1 MKINNLIKIGK
12 ELFPICR
19 SLTGRGNLKTLRI
32 LKREIPN
39 LKIKKI
45 KSGTKV
51 FDWKIPPQ
59 WDIFDAYIK
68 DSSNNKI
75 IDFKKNNLH
84 LLGYSKPF
92 NQTVIKENL
101 LKNLFSLKKLPNAIP
116 YVTSYYKKAWGFC
129 LSHNMLRKFNLDY
142 TDKHKFKVFINS
154 KFKKNGH
161 MHYAEYL
168 IPGRSKKEILLSTY
182 ICHPSMANNEL
193 SGPLVALGLIRHF
206 QKRKNNFSLR
216 FIFIPETIGSIA
228 YISKNFKQIKKNVL
242 GGINL
247 TCVGDERNF
256 SLLTSKYNNS
266 ILDKV
271 AKNVF
276 KKDDI
281 KYKKYSFL
289 TRGSDERQ
297 FSSPGVD
304 LPFISVMRTK
314 YGKYPEYHTSLDTF
328 DLVTSRGL
336 SGSVTIIKKIIKSL
350 LNHNVEKFYHKLDIN
365 KKLKHPKATIICE
378 PFLTK
383 RNMYPTTSRSVL
395 DKVSRNYLNFI
406 QYADGSNGI
415 NEISKLIKLDKLK
428 TSNIYKD
435 LKILKLVT

>member
-1 MKINNLIKIGK
+1 MKNLIKIGK

-19 SLTGRGNLKTLRI
+19 SLTGSGNVKTLKI

-51 FDWKIPPQ
+51 FDWTVPPQ
-59 WDIFDAYIK
+59 WDISDAYIK
-68 DSSNNKI
+68 DQNNNRI

-84 LLGYSKPF
+84 LVGYSKPF
-92 NQTVIKENL
+92 KKIITKKIL
-101 LKNLFSLKKLPNAIP
+101 LKNLYSIEKLPDAIP

-129 LSHNMLRKFNLDY
+129 LSYNSLKKLNKNYSDN
-142 TDKHKFKVFINS
+142 HKFKVCINS

-168 IPGRSKKEILLSTY
+168 IPGKSKKEILISTY

-206 QKRKNNFSLR
+206 QNQKNKISLR
-216 FIFIPETIGSIA
+216 FIFISETIGSIA
-228 YISKNFKQIKKNVL
+228 YISTNLRNIKKNVL

-247 TCVGDERNF
+247 TCVGDERNY
-256 SLLTSKYNNS
+256 SLLMSKYKDS

-271 AKNVF
+271 AKKVL
-276 KKDDI
+276 KKNNI
-281 KYKKYSFL
+281 KYKSYSFL
-289 TRGSDERQ
+289 ERGSDERQ

-314 YGKYPEYHTSLDTF
+314 YGKFPEYHTSLDNF
-328 DLVTSRGL
+328 DLVTNRGL
-336 SGSVTIIKKIIKSL
+336 SGSINIIKKIIKIL
-350 LNHNVEKFYHKLDIN
+350 VNYNEEMF
-365 KKLKHPKATIICE
+365 KKETILRKKISKNPRTNIICE

-383 RNMYPTTSRSVL
+383 RKMYPTLSRTVWNQ
-395 DKVSRNYLNFI
+395 DIRNYLNFI
-406 QYADGSNGI
+406 QYADGFNSLD
-415 NEISKLIKLDKLK
+415 EISKIIKLKKPKTKKLYNHLK
-428 TSNIYKD
+428 F
-435 LKILKLVT
+435 LKIVI

>member
-1 MKINNLIKIGK
+1 MKNLIKIGK

-19 SLTGRGNLKTLRI
+19 SLTGSGNVKTLKI

-51 FDWKIPPQ
+51 FDWTVPPQ
-59 WDIFDAYIK
+59 WDISDAYIK
-68 DSSNNKI
+68 DQNNNRI

-84 LLGYSKPF
+84 LVGYSKPF
-92 NQTVIKENL
+92 KKIITKKIL
-101 LKNLFSLKKLPNAIP
+101 LKNLYSIEKLPDAIP

-129 LSHNMLRKFNLDY
+129 LSYNSLKKLNKDY
-142 TDKHKFKVFINS
+142 SDNHKFKVCINS

-168 IPGRSKKEILLSTY
+168 IPGKSKKEILISTY

-206 QKRKNNFSLR
+206 QNQKNKISLR
-216 FIFIPETIGSIA
+216 FIFISETIGSIA
-228 YISKNFKQIKKNVL
+228 YISTNLRNIKKNVL

-247 TCVGDERNF
+247 TCVGDERNY
-256 SLLTSKYNNS
+256 SLLMSKYKDS

-271 AKNVF
+271 AKKVL
-276 KKDDI
+276 KKNNI
-281 KYKKYSFL
+281 KYKSYSFL
-289 TRGSDERQ
+289 ERGSDERQ

-314 YGKYPEYHTSLDTF
+314 YGKFPEYHTSLDNF
-328 DLVTSRGL
+328 DLVTNRDL
-336 SGSVTIIKKIIKSL
+336 SGSINNIKKIIKIL
-350 LNHNVEKFYHKLDIN
+350 VNYNEEMF
-365 KKLKHPKATIICE
+365 KKETILRKKISKNPRTNIICE

-383 RNMYPTTSRSVL
+383 RKMYPTLSRTVWNQNI
-395 DKVSRNYLNFI
+395 RNYLNFI
-406 QYADGSNGI
+406 QYADGFNSLD
-415 NEISKLIKLDKLK
+415 EISKIIKLKKPKTKKLYNHLK
-428 TSNIYKD
+428 F
-435 LKILKLVT
+435 LKIVI

>member
-1 MKINNLIKIGK
+1 MKNLIKIGK

-19 SLTGRGNLKTLRI
+19 SLTGSGNVKTLKI

-51 FDWKIPPQ
+51 FDWTVPPQ
-59 WDIFDAYIK
+59 WDISDAYIK
-68 DSSNNKI
+68 DQNNNRI

-84 LLGYSKPF
+84 LVGYSKPF
-92 NQTVIKENL
+92 KKIITKKIL
-101 LKNLFSLKKLPNAIP
+101 LKNLYSIEKLPDAIP

-129 LSHNMLRKFNLDY
+129 LSYNSLKKLNKNYSDN
-142 TDKHKFKVFINS
+142 HKFKVCINS

-168 IPGRSKKEILLSTY
+168 IPGKSKKEILISTY

-206 QKRKNNFSLR
+206 QNQKNKISLR
-216 FIFIPETIGSIA
+216 FIFISETIGSIA
-228 YISKNFKQIKKNVL
+228 YISTNLRNIKKNVL

-247 TCVGDERNF
+247 TCVGDERNY
-256 SLLTSKYNNS
+256 SLLMSKYKDS

-271 AKNVF
+271 AKKVL
-276 KKDDI
+276 KKNNI
-281 KYKKYSFL
+281 KYKSYSFL
-289 TRGSDERQ
+289 ERGSDERQ

-314 YGKYPEYHTSLDTF
+314 YGKFPEYHTSLDNF
-328 DLVTSRGL
+328 DLVTNRGL
-336 SGSVTIIKKIIKSL
+336 SGSINIIKKIIKIL
-350 LNHNVEKFYHKLDIN
+350 VNYNEEMF
-365 KKLKHPKATIICE
+365 KKETILRKKISKNPRTNIICE

-383 RNMYPTTSRSVL
+383 RKMYPTLSRTVWNQNI
-395 DKVSRNYLNFI
+395 RNYLNFI
-406 QYADGSNGI
+406 QYADGFNSLD
-415 NEISKLIKLDKLK
+415 EISKIIKLKKPKTKKLYNHLK
-428 TSNIYKD
+428 F
-435 LKILKLVT
+435 LKIVI

>member
-1 MKINNLIKIGK
+1 MKNLIKIGK

-19 SLTGRGNLKTLRI
+19 SLTGSGNVKTLKI

-51 FDWKIPPQ
+51 FDWTVPPQ
-59 WDIFDAYIK
+59 WDISDAYIK
-68 DSSNNKI
+68 DQDNKRI

-84 LLGYSKPF
+84 LVGYSKPF
-92 NQTVIKENL
+92 KKIITKKIL
-101 LKNLFSLKKLPNAIP
+101 LKNLYSIEKLPDAIP
-116 YVTSYYKKAWGFC
+116 YVTSYYKKTWGFC
-129 LSHNMLRKFNLDY
+129 LSHNSLKKLNKDY
-142 TDKHKFKVFINS
+142 SDNHKFKVCINS

-168 IPGRSKKEILLSTY
+168 IPGKSKKEILISTY

-206 QKRKNNFSLR
+206 QNQKNKISLR
-216 FIFIPETIGSIA
+216 FIFISETIGSIA
-228 YISKNFKQIKKNVL
+228 YISTNLRNIKKNVL

-247 TCVGDERNF
+247 TCVGDERNY
-256 SLLTSKYNNS
+256 SLLMSKYKNS

-271 AKNVF
+271 AKKVL
-276 KKDDI
+276 KKNNI
-281 KYKKYSFL
+281 KYKSYSFL
-289 TRGSDERQ
+289 ERGSDERQ

-314 YGKYPEYHTSLDTF
+314 YGKFPEYHTSLDNF
-328 DLVTSRGL
+328 DLVTNRGL
-336 SGSVTIIKKIIKSL
+336 SGSINIIRKIIKNL
-350 LNHNVEKFYHKLDIN
+350 VNYNEEMF
-365 KKLKHPKATIICE
+365 KKETILRKKISKNPKTNIICE

-383 RNMYPTTSRSVL
+383 RKMYPTLSRTVWNQNI
-395 DKVSRNYLNFI
+395 RNYLNFI
-406 QYADGSNGI
+406 QYADGFNSLD
-415 NEISKLIKLDKLK
+415 EISKIIKLKKPKTKKLYNHLK
-428 TSNIYKD
+428 F
-435 LKILKLVT
+435 LKIVI

>member
-1 MKINNLIKIGK
+1 MKNLIKIGK

-19 SLTGRGNLKTLRI
+19 SLTGSGNVKTLKI

-51 FDWKIPPQ
+51 FDWTVPPQ
-59 WDIFDAYIK
+59 WDISDAYIK
-68 DSSNNKI
+68 DQNNNRI

-84 LLGYSKPF
+84 LVGYSKPF
-92 NQTVIKENL
+92 KKIITKKIL
-101 LKNLFSLKKLPNAIP
+101 LKNLYSIEKLPDAIP

-129 LSHNMLRKFNLDY
+129 LSYNSLKKLNKDY
-142 TDKHKFKVFINS
+142 SDNHKFKVCINS

-168 IPGRSKKEILLSTY
+168 IPGKSKKEILISTY

-206 QKRKNNFSLR
+206 QNQKNKISLR
-216 FIFIPETIGSIA
+216 FIFISETIGSIA
-228 YISKNFKQIKKNVL
+228 YISTNLRNIKKNVL

-247 TCVGDERNF
+247 TCVGDERNY
-256 SLLTSKYNNS
+256 SLLMSKYKDS

-271 AKNVF
+271 AKKVL
-276 KKDDI
+276 KKNNI
-281 KYKKYSFL
+281 KYKSYSFL
-289 TRGSDERQ
+289 ERGSDERQ

-314 YGKYPEYHTSLDTF
+314 YGKFPEYHTSLDNF
-328 DLVTSRGL
+328 DLVTNRGL
-336 SGSVTIIKKIIKSL
+336 SGSINIIKKIIKIL
-350 LNHNVEKFYHKLDIN
+350 VNYNEEMF
-365 KKLKHPKATIICE
+365 KKETILRKKISKNPRTNIICE

-383 RNMYPTTSRSVL
+383 RKMYPTLSRTVWNQNI
-395 DKVSRNYLNFI
+395 RNYLNFI
-406 QYADGSNGI
+406 QYADGFNSLD
-415 NEISKLIKLDKLK
+415 EISKIIKLKKPKTKKLYNHLK
-428 TSNIYKD
+428 F
-435 LKILKLVT
+435 LKIVI

>member
-1 MKINNLIKIGK
+1 MKNLIKIGK

-19 SLTGRGNLKTLRI
+19 SLTGSGNVKTLKI

-51 FDWKIPPQ
+51 FDWTVPPQ
-59 WDIFDAYIK
+59 WDISDAYIK
-68 DSSNNKI
+68 DQNNNRI

-84 LLGYSKPF
+84 LVGYSKPF
-92 NQTVIKENL
+92 KKIITKKIL
-101 LKNLFSLKKLPNAIP
+101 LKNLYSIEKLPDAIP

-129 LSHNMLRKFNLDY
+129 LSYNSLKKFNKDY
-142 TDKHKFKVFINS
+142 SDNHKFKVCINS

-168 IPGRSKKEILLSTY
+168 IPGKSKKEILISTY

-206 QKRKNNFSLR
+206 QNQKNKISLR
-216 FIFIPETIGSIA
+216 FIFISETIGSIA
-228 YISKNFKQIKKNVL
+228 YISTNLRNIKKNVL

-247 TCVGDERNF
+247 TCVGDERNY
-256 SLLTSKYNNS
+256 SLLMSKYKDS

-271 AKNVF
+271 AKKVL
-276 KKDDI
+276 KKNNI
-281 KYKKYSFL
+281 KYKSYSFL
-289 TRGSDERQ
+289 ERGSDERQ

-314 YGKYPEYHTSLDTF
+314 YGKFPEYHTSLDNF
-328 DLVTSRGL
+328 DLVTNRGL
-336 SGSVTIIKKIIKSL
+336 SGSINIIKKIIKIL
-350 LNHNVEKFYHKLDIN
+350 VNYNEEMF
-365 KKLKHPKATIICE
+365 KKETILRKKISKNPRTNIICE

-383 RNMYPTTSRSVL
+383 RKMYPTLSRTVWNQNI
-395 DKVSRNYLNFI
+395 RNYLNFI
-406 QYADGSNGI
+406 QYADGFNSLD
-415 NEISKLIKLDKLK
+415 EISKIIKLKKPKTKKLYNHLK
-428 TSNIYKD
+428 F
-435 LKILKLVT
+435 LKIVI

>member
-1 MKINNLIKIGK
+1 MKNLIKIGK

-19 SLTGRGNLKTLRI
+19 SLTGSGNVKTLKI

-51 FDWKIPPQ
+51 FDWTVPPQ
-59 WDIFDAYIK
+59 WDISDAYIK
-68 DSSNNKI
+68 DQNNNRI

-84 LLGYSKPF
+84 LVGYSKPF
-92 NQTVIKENL
+92 KKIITKKIL
-101 LKNLFSLKKLPNAIP
+101 LKNLYSIEKLPDAIP

-129 LSHNMLRKFNLDY
+129 LSYNSLKKLNKDY
-142 TDKHKFKVFINS
+142 SDNHKFKVCINS

-168 IPGRSKKEILLSTY
+168 IPGKSKKEILISTY

-206 QKRKNNFSLR
+206 QNQKNKISLR
-216 FIFIPETIGSIA
+216 FIFISETIGSIA
-228 YISKNFKQIKKNVL
+228 YISTNLRNIKKNVL

-247 TCVGDERNF
+247 TCVGDERNY
-256 SLLTSKYNNS
+256 SLLMSKYKDS

-271 AKNVF
+271 AKKVL
-276 KKDDI
+276 KKNNI
-281 KYKKYSFL
+281 KYKSYSFL
-289 TRGSDERQ
+289 ERGSDERQ

-314 YGKYPEYHTSLDTF
+314 YGKFPEYHTSLDNF
-328 DLVTSRGL
+328 DLVTNRGL
-336 SGSVTIIKKIIKSL
+336 SGSINIIKKIIKIL
-350 LNHNVEKFYHKLDIN
+350 VNYNEEMF
-365 KKLKHPKATIICE
+365 KKETILRKKISKNPRTNIICE

-383 RNMYPTTSRSVL
+383 RKMYPTLSRTVWNQ
-395 DKVSRNYLNFI
+395 DIRNYLNFI
-406 QYADGSNGI
+406 QYADGFNSLD
-415 NEISKLIKLDKLK
+415 EISKIIKLKKPKTKKLYNHLK
-428 TSNIYKD
+428 F
-435 LKILKLVT
+435 LKIVI

>member
-1 MKINNLIKIGK
+1 MKNLIKIGK

-19 SLTGRGNLKTLRI
+19 SLTGSGNVKTLKI

-51 FDWKIPPQ
+51 FDWTVPPQ
-59 WDIFDAYIK
+59 WDISDAYIK
-68 DSSNNKI
+68 DQNNNRI

-84 LLGYSKPF
+84 LVGYSKPF
-92 NQTVIKENL
+92 KKIITKKIL
-101 LKNLFSLKKLPNAIP
+101 LKNIYSIKKLPDAIP

-129 LSHNMLRKFNLDY
+129 LSHNSLKKLNKDY
-142 TDKHKFKVFINS
+142 SDNHKFKVCINS

-168 IPGRSKKEILLSTY
+168 IPGKSKKEILISTY

-206 QKRKNNFSLR
+206 QNQKNKISLR
-216 FIFIPETIGSIA
+216 FIFISETIGSIA
-228 YISKNFKQIKKNVL
+228 YISTNLRNIKKNVL

-247 TCVGDERNF
+247 TCVGDERNY
-256 SLLTSKYNNS
+256 SLLMSKYKDS

-271 AKNVF
+271 AKKVL
-276 KKDDI
+276 KKNNI
-281 KYKKYSFL
+281 KYKPYSFL
-289 TRGSDERQ
+289 ERGSDERQ

-314 YGKYPEYHTSLDTF
+314 YGKFPEYHTSLDNF
-328 DLVTSRGL
+328 DLVTNRGL
-336 SGSVTIIKKIIKSL
+336 SGSINIIKKIIKIL
-350 LNHNVEKFYHKLDIN
+350 VNYNEEMF
-365 KKLKHPKATIICE
+365 KKETILRKKISKNPRTNIICE

-383 RNMYPTTSRSVL
+383 RKMYPTLSRTVWNQNI
-395 DKVSRNYLNFI
+395 RNYLNFI
-406 QYADGSNGI
+406 QYADGFNSLD
-415 NEISKLIKLDKLK
+415 EISKIIKLKKPKTKKLYNHLK
-428 TSNIYKD
+428 F
-435 LKILKLVT
+435 LKIVI

>member
-1 MKINNLIKIGK
+1 MKNLIKIGK

-19 SLTGRGNLKTLRI
+19 SLTGSGNVKTLKI

-51 FDWKIPPQ
+51 FDWTVPPQ
-59 WDIFDAYIK
+59 WDISDAYIK
-68 DSSNNKI
+68 DQDNNRI

-84 LLGYSKPF
+84 LVGYSKPF
-92 NQTVIKENL
+92 KKIITKKIL
-101 LKNLFSLKKLPNAIP
+101 LKNLYSIEKLPDAIP

-129 LSHNMLRKFNLDY
+129 LSYNSLKKLNKNYSDN
-142 TDKHKFKVFINS
+142 HKFKVCINS

-168 IPGRSKKEILLSTY
+168 IPGKSKKEILISTY

-206 QKRKNNFSLR
+206 QNQKNKISLR
-216 FIFIPETIGSIA
+216 FIFISETIGSIA
-228 YISKNFKQIKKNVL
+228 YISTNLRNIKKNVL

-247 TCVGDERNF
+247 TCVGDERNY
-256 SLLTSKYNNS
+256 SLLMSKYKDS

-271 AKNVF
+271 AKKVL
-276 KKDDI
+276 KKNNI
-281 KYKKYSFL
+281 KYKSYSFL
-289 TRGSDERQ
+289 ERGSDERQ

-314 YGKYPEYHTSLDTF
+314 YGKFPEYHTSLDNF
-328 DLVTSRGL
+328 DLVTNRGL
-336 SGSVTIIKKIIKSL
+336 SGSINIIKKIIKIL
-350 LNHNVEKFYHKLDIN
+350 VNYNEEMF
-365 KKLKHPKATIICE
+365 KKETILRKKISKNPRTNIICE

-383 RNMYPTTSRSVL
+383 RKMYPTLSRTVWNQNI
-395 DKVSRNYLNFI
+395 RNYLNFI
-406 QYADGSNGI
+406 QYADGFNSLD
-415 NEISKLIKLDKLK
+415 EISKIIKLKKPKTKKLYNHLK
-428 TSNIYKD
+428 F
-435 LKILKLVT
+435 LKIVI